1 MPTFAMPS
9 YYKWPAYI
17 GNALLLLAGLIIASK
32 NSLLGGGGVAALAG
46 LNLYLVWKLDVFSH
60 EEVWLA
66 LEIEKARMREE
77 LLALQTKIAEHE
89 KTAPQSSQLKPPT
102 VPGKH

>member
-1 MPTFAMPS
+1 MPL

-17 GNALLLLAGLIIASK
+17 GNALLLLAGLIIATK
-32 NSLLGGGGVAALAG
+32 NSILGGGAVTGLAAL
-46 LNLYLVWKLDVFSH
+46 NIYLVRKLDVFSQ

-77 LLALQTKIAEHE
+77 LLALQTRIAEHE
-89 KTAPQSSQLKPPT
+89 KAPPT
-102 VPGKH
+102 LPRPAAPGG